1 MHTEHLRGITVM
13 LVAVGVFSVM
23 DALLKLLAPHYS
35 PMQLSA
41 MRGAASLPFM
51 LAPLLVAGRLR
62 ELKPVRWSLHLARG
76 VLILFVM
83 GGFVYAVR
91 VLSLADAYSIFLA
104 APLIVT
110 ALSVPLLG
118 ERVGWRR
125 WLAICVGLS
134 GVLIMLRPQASNV
147 LTLGALAALASAA
160 AYSVSAI
167 TVRVLTRTDTTVSI
181 VFWVIVQLTVFS
193 TLIAWSSWEA
203 VRPQDWWPLVGIGL
217 SGAVAQHLLTEAF
230 RLAPAS
236 VVAPFEYTAL
246 LWGIALDY
254 LFWDAL
260 PSGRVYFGGGV
271 VIASGLYLVWRERQ
285 LLPAVAARPSPSA
298 NVTSAA

>member
-1 MHTEHLRGITVM
+1 
-13 LVAVGVFSVM
+13 
-23 DALLKLLAPHYS
+23 
-35 PMQLSA
+35 
-41 MRGAASLPFM
+41 
-51 LAPLLVAGRLR
+51 
-62 ELKPVRWSLHLARG
+62 
-76 VLILFVM
+76 
-83 GGFVYAVR
+83 
-91 VLSLADAYSIFLA
+91 
-104 APLIVT
+104 
-110 ALSVPLLG
+110 
-118 ERVGWRR
+118 
-125 WLAICVGLS
+125 
-134 GVLIMLRPQASNV
+134 LIMLRPQASSV

-193 TLIAWSSWEA
+193 TLIAWSSWQA

-254 LFWDAL
+254 LFWDVL

-271 VIASGLYLVWRERQ
+271 VIASGLYLIWRERQ
-285 LLPAVAARPSPSA
+285 LLPAIAARPSPSA
-298 NVTSAA
+298 NVTSAT